1 MVDRRYRFPH
11 LSPGKAAMSLGAN
24 PLSCTSK
31 QDANAACKILNVLEA
46 STLDGLL
53 ANAGVEQGW
62 GSCRACQT
70 GALRLVYRA
79 SSPR

>member
-1 MVDRRYRFPH
+1 
-11 LSPGKAAMSLGAN
+11 MSLGAN

-31 QDANAACKILNVLEA
+31 QDANAACKILIVLEA

-53 ANAGVEQGW
+53 ANAGVEQVRGPFVP
-62 GSCRACQT
+62 RLPT